1 MKIFV
6 FRWREIT
13 AERRNVPHEELHNM
27 YSSNTIRVTTSMGM
41 RWARHVAGVKED
53 KTEQGCGAES

>member
-13 AERRNVPHEELHNM
+13 AEWRKVRHEELHNL
-27 YSSNTIRVTTSMGM
+27 YSSNTIRVTTSRGM

-53 KTEQGCGAES
+53 